1 MIRRW
6 LRHPLVTSPWTAV
19 AARALVIAVT
29 IAGTGGGDF
38 PIRR

>member
-1 MIRRW
+1 MIQRW
-6 LRHPLVTSPWTAV
+6 LRDPLVTSRLVAV
-19 AARALVIAVT
+19 AAHLAVIAIV